1 MLNQSAYADTMAYS
15 IKANIPEN
23 QIDKSK
29 TYFDLKRTPGQKQDV
44 SMTVSNSS
52 KKNNDYYHT

>member
-1 MLNQSAYADTMAYS
+1 MAYS

-29 TYFDLKRTPGQKQDV
+29 TYFDLKRIPGQKQDV

-52 KKNNDYYHT
+52 KKNDYYHS